1 MINKELFI
9 IYFLVKDEVIN
20 MDKQYTEINSKIF
33 DKWATEGWEWGQPI
47 NHKVFERAKNKEKIP
62 PCLRNFRCKSL

>member
-1 MINKELFI
+1 
-9 IYFLVKDEVIN
+9 